1 MNKIFKVVWSASKQC
16 YIVASE
22 LATNTSGKK
31 KIMVATVLA
40 ALAMGSSLQVGAE
53 TVVTADKVNAINIE
67 AGKIS
72 VERAGVTTEFTGNE
86 INMFAETD
94 DSTKPWK
101 SQLMAGTLGM
111 QNADSKFLYAEDA
124 VEIRDLEDKNAA
136 GMTPKGFGVS
146 GENNKEMQFTLD
158 KVDVGGN
165 KIENVAEGTADTDAV
180 NVKQLKSYVDSKS
193 NSTPVRSPTISQR
206 GVNTNVLIGANPD
219 GSTNYTV
226 SVNPDLLNMN
236 SAEFG
241 LDTEDKRAL
250 VNKEKAQFFD
260 GDVNTSISAK
270 GTKLENTNNLDTAE
284 YTMDG
289 MQANSNGKL
298 VRFGTLGINAGDQV
312 IAGVKAGVADTDVVN
327 VKQLK
332 DSITQASNAASV
344 KLGYKADGANAQTTS
359 LKDGLNFKSGELTTA
374 TVGENGE
381 VTYNVKTSTLT
392 VDGKGTV
399 KGEAGVATSDNV
411 AKVINQV
418 VQQNSSDTKELKQAI
433 SNVSTESQRV
443 GAHAAAMAAL
453 KPIQYDPMEPTQVMA
468 GIGNYRGETA
478 AALGLTHYTNENT
491 MLNVGVSLGGT
502 HNMVNAGV
510 THKFGSSPEKKNI
523 PDRYKGGPISSIYV
537 MQDELTQMQAK
548 NEAQQA
554 KIDAQQAQLE
564 QQQSEINS
572 LKAVVNQLLAKG

>member
-16 YIVASE
+16 YVVASE

-31 KIMVATVLA
+31 RTMVATVLA
-40 ALAMGSSLQVGAE
+40 ALAMGGSLQAGAE
-53 TVVTADKVNAINIE
+53 TVVTADKINALNIE
-67 AGKIS
+67 AGKVSI
-72 VERAGVTTEFTGNE
+72 ERASVTTELTGNE
-86 INMFAETD
+86 INMFAESD
-94 DSTKPWK
+94 DPTKPWK

-193 NSTPVRSPTISQR
+193 NSTPVRIPTISQN

-478 AALGLTHYTNENT
+478 AALGLAHYTNENT

-548 NEAQQA
+548 NEVQQA

-572 LKAVVNQLLAKG
+572 LKAVVNQLLAKA